1 MGHSAVN
8 DLTMHNACALVFTLS
23 LLLIITCILMLT
35 VSRRTKIYAVHY
47 LDDSLVYAVLT
58 VRSEVVSL
66 NAAENP
72 HTCSYSTETILLVC
86 IFIVPS

>member
-1 MGHSAVN
+1 
-8 DLTMHNACALVFTLS
+8 
-23 LLLIITCILMLT
+23 MLT

-47 LDDSLVYAVLT
+47 LDDSLVTVYAVLT

-72 HTCSYSTETILLVC
+72 HTCSYSTETSFNAKFYWFAYLLYLAKQVC
-86 IFIVPS
+86 IFYVFKYRT